1 MKYKSEFA
9 LLCRELFFQ
18 TGEIGYYLLAKDV
31 EKANI
36 NIEENELTR

>member
-9 LLCRELFFQ
+9 LICRELFFQ
-18 TGEIGYYLLAKDV
+18 TGDIGYYILAANV

-36 NIEENELTR
+36 EEDVLIK